1 MRPVP
6 GGFADW
12 PACRP
17 CVLITV
23 AAAICSV
30 AALAIALGLLGS
42 VNLSAG
48 IPTHGSIIAS
58 ASWHAALGFVI
69 TLALWVIGT
78 GFVRLFPGMA
88 RESFAA
94 VALLGYVTSLPLSAI
109 AIAGLLIAPLAGG
122 VLVFGLVIASITGFI
137 LKPFP
142 ATDLNRAGL
151 AVVAVFPAAI
161 MLGVWFGID
170 LHGPTSSQ
178 TGAPFGDLTFY
189 AGMIWALEGF
199 FTTLP
204 NLGVLG
210 ETYSTY
216 FNMLW
221 PAFGAVAVR
230 LVDIDPFLFL
240 LSAGGSAYVL
250 NLCLALTFFLDGG
263 KRKAMGPA
271 ALLLLVV
278 ALAAAVSTPSWT
290 VGSPPM
296 IHALPLAIAVAFW
309 CAVQPFTVVRAL
321 VVAALGVT
329 GALLSKVTLAVLMVP
344 LTLAPIARRV
354 SRLNRAQMGVLIGI
368 MAVFG
373 LIGLA
378 LCLHFLPIYLTIG
391 NIGLE
396 SMLRLR
402 DFGSLGPPGLMFAAR
417 ELALV
422 LTMALC
428 AVLLPWTTS
437 VPLLIA
443 GVIGLVYPWLF
454 RVDFVVVQCLG
465 ALLLI
470 QAGKT
475 EHRLVWLAV
484 LILGIMALPAGLL
497 TEPAKGYLW
506 IVWPVV
512 IAAVVAIAWFAC
524 PPTAPGSQD
533 RALVATFGGSSL
545 IVFGS
550 VLLAVASGQLAVA
563 DRKRIEVAELTP
575 AIHDIWAA
583 VRQKTP
589 KTALIFTDQ
598 VSEGFNLLEGW
609 NTYAFQGQRQLFLST
624 WIASNILRT
633 DAPARTRV
641 LAMNRAVLSGSLHP
655 ADVPETSRFTGYYAV
670 VRSSAARPDGWILI
684 HANGDHGLYR
694 IPPR

>member
-1 MRPVP
+1 MRSVS
-6 GGFADW
+6 GGLIAW
-12 PACRP
+12 PASRSS
-17 CVLITV
+17 VLITT
-23 AAAICSV
+23 AATVCCMI
-30 AALAIALGLLGS
+30 ALAISLGLLGVFNPTS
-42 VNLSAG
+42 G
-48 IPTHGSIIAS
+48 IPTHYSIIAS
-58 ASWHAALGFVI
+58 AAAHALLGFVI
-69 TLALWVIGT
+69 TLALWVIGA

-94 VALLGYVTSLPLSAI
+94 VALLGYVACLPLSAI
-109 AIAGLLIAPLAGG
+109 AIAGLLIAPHVGL
-122 VLVFGLVIASITGFI
+122 VLVLGLVIASITGFAT
-137 LKPFP
+137 KPF
-142 ATDLNRAGL
+142 AAADLNRAAL
-151 AVVAVFPAAI
+151 AVVAVLPAAV

-230 LVDIDPFLFL
+230 VIDIDPFLFL

-263 KRKAMGPA
+263 KREAMGRA
-271 ALLLLVV
+271 ALPLVMIAAVV
-278 ALAAAVSTPSWT
+278 AVATPSWT

-309 CAVQPFTVVRAL
+309 CVVQPFTVVRAL
-321 VVAALGVT
+321 VLAALALT

-344 LTLAPIARRV
+344 LTLASIAQRQ
-354 SRLNRAQMGVLIGI
+354 SRLTRPQLAVLIGI
-368 MAVFG
+368 IAVFG

-378 LCLHFLPIYLTIG
+378 LCLHFLPIYLAIG

-396 SMLRLR
+396 SVLRIR
-402 DFGSLGPPGLMFAAR
+402 DFGSLGTPGLMFTAR
-417 ELALV
+417 ELGLV

-428 AVLLPWTTS
+428 GILLPWTTS
-437 VPLLIA
+437 VPLLV
-443 GVIGLVYPWLF
+443 GGLIGLVYPWLF
-454 RVDFVVVQCLG
+454 RVDFIVVQCLG

-475 EHRLVWLAV
+475 QNRLVWLAV
-484 LILGIMALPAGLL
+484 LILGLMALPAGLL

-506 IVWPVV
+506 IVWPATM
-512 IAAVVAIAWFAC
+512 AAVVCVAWFAG
-524 PPTAPGSQD
+524 PRASSLSRE
-533 RALVATFGGSSL
+533 RALLSTVGGASL

-563 DRKRIEVAELTP
+563 DRKRIEASELTP
-575 AIHDIWAA
+575 AVHDIWAT
-583 VRQKTP
+583 VRQRTP

-598 VSEGFNLLEGW
+598 VSEGFGLLEGW

-633 DAPARTRV
+633 DAPGRTKA
-641 LAMNRAVLSGSLHP
+641 LAINRAVLAGSLHP
-655 ADVPETSRFTGYYAV
+655 ADVPETSRFSGFYAV
-670 VRSSAARPDGWILI
+670 VRASAARPANWTLI
-684 HANGDHGLYR
+684 HANGEHGLYM